1 MVTGL
6 NSSRIWPSVSG
17 NIHWP
22 QHPNRA
28 QLQRKSGEKS
38 VMQLSRSPS
47 CSFAASGIGVLLA
60 AGLLSA
66 CSGSVD
72 PEGTPRRIAR
82 EVERTL
88 TTVAQNELVRDPE
101 LATTLG
107 LAPDA
112 AGYPFN
118 RFLSD
123 RSQAAFERSRLERLE
138 TLDVLV
144 RTSRPAQGSAL
155 ARHLDAVIAAH
166 EAAEEVL
173 VSGHGTGDLSNFYP
187 YVADHLR
194 GAYLDVPEL
203 LVRQQPVETAADV
216 DAFLSRVAQLPGAL
230 DDDRRRL
237 EADAAAGVVPPA
249 AVLAR
254 MQALAASGAAQAPDT
269 SFLVQ
274 TFDNLLAGV
283 PGMTP
288 DERAAKAEE
297 MRTLFTERL
306 VPAYARFGEAV
317 VRLTESA
324 PAEPGVWQIEGG
336 NVWYGAVLAAYTS
349 TRSTPAE
356 LHARGLE
363 DVTRLSRE
371 LDAALGAVGS
381 TDGSIAQRLAAL
393 SQQPGQVYEDTDL
406 GRAALI
412 ERLSALSL
420 RARGVVESQI
430 GAAPDTAV
438 TVSAVPLAFAAASP
452 SSTYTARTEDGR
464 NPARFE
470 VNLARITDWPDFS
483 LSTLVFQHTL
493 PGRHAETEA
502 ARTIA
507 ALPLARQLISN
518 PGYGD
523 GWAAY
528 AETLAEENGLY
539 TDDPLG
545 RIGYLRSMLLRAA
558 RQVVDTGIHHQKW
571 SRDRAIDYL
580 VATTGISVEL
590 AAEEVD
596 RFSAWPGEA
605 AACWIGRQRLLDLRE
620 RAQRVLGPRFDPKA
634 FHMVILGGGPRPLD
648 MVEADVT
655 RWYTEASR

>member
-1 MVTGL
+1 M
-6 NSSRIWPSVSG
+6 P
-17 NIHWP
+17 
-22 QHPNRA
+22 
-28 QLQRKSGEKS
+28 
-38 VMQLSRSPS
+38 LSRSLSRSLAVS
-47 CSFAASGIGVLLA
+47 CIGVLLA
-60 AGLLSA
+60 TGAIAA

-101 LATTLG
+101 LATSLG

-118 RFLSD
+118 RFLTD

-144 RTSRPAQGSAL
+144 RTSRPAPGSAL

-166 EAAEEVL
+166 EAAEAVL
-173 VSGHGTGDLSNFYP
+173 VSGHGTGNLSNFYP

-203 LVRQQPVETAADV
+203 LVRQQPLETAADV
-216 DAFLSRVAQLPGAL
+216 DAFLTRLAQLPGAL

-237 EADAAAGVVPPA
+237 EADAAAGVTPPG

-254 MQALAASGAAQAPDT
+254 MLALAAAGAAQTPET
-269 SFLVQ
+269 SFLVL

-288 DERAAKAEE
+288 EERTTKSDELRA
-297 MRTLFTERL
+297 LFNERL
-306 VPAYARFGEAV
+306 VPAYVRFGEALA
-317 VRLTESA
+317 RLAQSA

-336 NVWYGAVLAAYTS
+336 EAWYRATLAAYTG
-349 TRSTPAE
+349 TKDTPAE
-356 LHARGLE
+356 IHARGLE
-363 DVTRLSRE
+363 DVARLSRE
-371 LDAALGAVGS
+371 LAAALAAAGLAEGTVPE
-381 TDGSIAQRLAAL
+381 RLTFLAL
-393 SQQPGQVYEDTDL
+393 QPGQIYEDTDL

-412 ERLSALSL
+412 ERLSALSV
-420 RARGVVESQI
+420 RARGVMESQI
-430 GAAPDTAV
+430 GPAPDAAV
-438 TVSAVPLAFAAASP
+438 TVSAVPLAFAAASLP
-452 SSTYTARTEDGR
+452 SAYSARTDDGR

-470 VNLARITDWPDFS
+470 LNLARIADWPDFT
-483 LSTLVFQHTL
+483 LSTLVFHHTL
-493 PGRHAETEA
+493 PGRHAESEV
-502 ARTIA
+502 ARTAA

-518 PGYGD
+518 PGFSQ

-528 AETLAEENGLY
+528 AETLADENGLY
-539 TDDPLG
+539 TDDPAG

-558 RQVVDTGIHHQKW
+558 RQVVDTGIHDQKW

-580 VATTGISVEL
+580 VATAGLNVEL
-590 AAEEVD
+590 AADEVD

-634 FHMVILGGGPRPLD
+634 FHMVILGSGPRPLD

-655 RWYTEASR
+655 RWYTEAAR